1 MIREYRIN
9 ETILNSNIRKCGK
22 EYVLAV
28 CREEPA
34 ELIQAISKTVR
45 QDYMGYTKE
54 ERLDAEDNLV
64 EEMADTIICIEN
76 LLRIYNINW
85 TTVQREIGRK
95 QEIQMMRI
103 RGELNHV

>member
-1 MIREYRIN
+1 MIHEYRIN
-9 ETILNSNIRKCGK
+9 ETILNGNIHKYGK

-34 ELIQAISKTVR
+34 ELIQAVSKMVR
-45 QDYMGYTKE
+45 QDYCGCTKE

-64 EEMADTIICIEN
+64 TEIADNIICMEN
-76 LLRIYNINW
+76 LLKIYNIPW

-95 QEIQMMRI
+95 QEIQLMRI
-103 RGELNHV
+103 RGEINHV